1 MVDRKGGVVR
11 RWGKPLVF
19 VLCLAPL
26 AWMTYELLQGRIRG
40 EWVKEITHRT
50 GWWGL
55 FLITTTLA
63 VTPLRR
69 VSGWNAVAGYRR
81 MLGLFG
87 FSYIFVHLLIYV
99 VLDRQIFVP
108 SDGFITVDR
117 FAVNEIGK
125 DIAKRPYITVG
136 LAGFLMMVPLALTST
151 KGWIR
156 RLGRRWPQLHSLV
169 YVVALAGVVHFM
181 WSVKADTA
189 VPIRFAAVIVLL
201 LGIRLVPRRV
211 FTRKPAPQPAAAPP
225 LEADGVRAT
234 Q

>member
-1 MVDRKGGVVR
+1 VK
-11 RWGKPLVF
+11 RWVKPLLF

-26 AWMTYELLQGRIRG
+26 AWMTYELFAGRIRG
-40 EWVKEITHRT
+40 EWVKDITQRT

-63 VTPLRR
+63 ITPLRR

-81 MLGLFG
+81 MLGLFA
-87 FSYIFVHLLIYV
+87 FSYILVHLLIYV

-108 SDGFITVDR
+108 GDSFIMVDK
-117 FAVNEIGK
+117 FAVKEIAD

-136 LAGFLMMVPLALTST
+136 MAGFLMMVPLALTST
-151 KGWIR
+151 RGWIR
-156 RLGRRWPQLHSLV
+156 RLGKRWTQLHSLV

-181 WSVKADTA
+181 WLVKADTA
-189 VPIRFAAVIVLL
+189 VPVRFALVIVALL
-201 LGIRLVPRRV
+201 ALRLVPRHVWTRRV
-211 FTRKPAPQPAAAPP
+211 AASPRAAPP